1 MTVLIAQLCPTL
13 CDLMDC
19 GPPGSS
25 VHGILHARILEENS
39 GAIPYSKGSSRPRN
53 QTWVSPTA
61 GRFLTIWAT
70 RETTSSYLLI
80 SPQSH
85 SEDDSADMDTRNF
98 SLILCTQNSQKMS
111 IWYVQFSSVQLLSH
125 VRLFATPWTAAHQAS
140 LSITN
145 SRSPPKPMSIES
157 VIPSNHFISLSPS
170 PPALNLSQHQG
181 LFQWVSSSHQVAKV
195 LESQL

>member
-25 VHGILHARILEENS
+25 VHGILQARILEWI
-39 GAIPYSKGSSRPRN
+39 AIPYSKGSSRPRN
-53 QTWVSPTA
+53 QTWVSLTA

-85 SEDDSADMDTRNF
+85 SEDDSADMDTRNS

-111 IWYVQFSSVQLLSH
+111 IWCVQFSSVQSLSR
-125 VRLFATPWTAAHQAS
+125 VQLFVTPWTAAHQAS

-181 LFQWVSSSHQVAKV
+181 LFQWVSSSHQVTKV